1 MMNDKIVVIVCILYI
16 AVVLGSYIRIKIDNN
31 LNKYTCI
38 AALFMPILCIVFVI
52 KRLPIIVSLIGR
64 EIYTKTKK

>member
-1 MMNDKIVVIVCILYI
+1 MLADKIIVIVCFFYLVI
-16 AVVLGSYIRIKIDNN
+16 VLGSYVRIKIDNN
-31 LNKYTCI
+31 LNKYTYL
-38 AALFMPILCIVFVI
+38 AVLFMSILCIVFVI

>member
-1 MMNDKIVVIVCILYI
+1 MLADKIIVIVYFFYLVI
-16 AVVLGSYIRIKIDNN
+16 VLGSYVRIKIDNN
-31 LNKYTCI
+31 LNKYTYL
-38 AALFMPILCIVFVI
+38 AVLFMPILCIVFVI

>member
-1 MMNDKIVVIVCILYI
+1 MLADKIIVIVCFFYLVI
-16 AVVLGSYIRIKIDNN
+16 VLGSYARIKIDNN
-31 LNKYTCI
+31 LNKYTYL
-38 AALFMPILCIVFVI
+38 AVLFMPILYIVFVI